1 MNRLWSRPWFFA
13 GVGAFGYLTGMNDA
27 LLHWLGT
34 WWLEL
39 GRWGQTAAVL
49 AVLALAAY
57 FTQGVLNRRRSAFR
71 SAVGAA
77 EVSRLQTAAG
87 PARGDRPDP
96 QGVS

>member
-1 MNRLWSRPWFFA
+1 MNRLASRPWFFA
-13 GVGAFGYLTGMNDA
+13 GVGAFGYLTGMNDEM
-27 LLHWLGT
+27 LHWLGT

-57 FTQGVLNRRRSAFR
+57 FTQGALNRRRAAYR

-77 EVSRLQTAAG
+77 DITRLLTAAG
-87 PARGDRPDP
+87 PARDDHPDP
-96 QGVS
+96 RGAS

>member
-1 MNRLWSRPWFFA
+1 MNRLWSRPWFFG

-27 LLHWLGT
+27 LLHLLGT

-49 AVLALAAY
+49 AALALAGY
-57 FTQGVLNRRRSAFR
+57 FTRGALNRRRSALRAAVRAANITR
-71 SAVGAA
+71 S
-77 EVSRLQTAAG
+77 TAASDA
-87 PARGDRPDP
+87 ARGDRTNP

>member
-13 GVGAFGYLTGMNDA
+13 GVGAFGYLTGMNDE

-49 AVLALAAY
+49 AVMALAAY
-57 FTQGVLNRRRSAFR
+57 FTQGALNRRRAAFR
-71 SAVGAA
+71 SAVVAA
-77 EVSRLQTAAG
+77 DATRLPTAAG
-87 PARGDRPDP
+87 PGPGDRPDP
-96 QGVS
+96 EGAS